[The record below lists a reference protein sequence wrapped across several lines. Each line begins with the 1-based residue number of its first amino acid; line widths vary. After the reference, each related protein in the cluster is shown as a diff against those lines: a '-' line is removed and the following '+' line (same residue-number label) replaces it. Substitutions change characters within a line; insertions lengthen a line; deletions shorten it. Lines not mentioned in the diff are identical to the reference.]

1 MSAAPLHPGEKQARA
16 TLRRY
21 GLPAGRPPTDL
32 LGTIEAEVCV
42 PVLIDR
48 FKDADIAGVLL
59 RQADGEN
66 FIAINADHMVMRQR
80 FTLAHEWGHI
90 EADHTPRVEL
100 AADLFEGRTRDP
112 QEIEANYFAAELL
125 APRDALKQ
133 WLAEHGSIE
142 DVDGAAVAQMA
153 MHFGIAFPTACYRLE
168 RTGVI
173 SKARKEELLPI
184 LRAEGRSYAQ
194 RFEKRRHRDAL
205 EEIAAKDAYP
215 RAPRITE
222 EYAAKALE
230 VDLIDQEE
238 YAEIMGSQDRLDAWL
253 A

>member
-1 MSAAPLHPGEKQARA
+1 VSAAPLHPGERLARA
-16 TLRRY
+16 TLRHH
-21 GLPAGRPPTDL
+21 GLPAGQPPTDL
-32 LGTIEAEVCV
+32 LGTIEAKVCV

-48 FKDADIAGVLL
+48 FNDGDIAGVLL

-90 EADHTPRVEL
+90 AAGHTPRVEL
-100 AADLFEGRTRDP
+100 AADLFGRASDP

-125 APRDALKQ
+125 APRDALKP
-133 WLAEHGSIE
+133 WLAEHTAE
-142 DVDGAAVAQMA
+142 DVDAAAVAEMA
-153 MHFGIAFPTACYRLE
+153 MHFGIAFPTTCYRLE
-168 RTGVI
+168 RAGLI
-173 SKARKEELLPI
+173 SRAHKEELMHTLK
-184 LRAEGRSYAQ
+184 AEGRSYAR
-194 RFEKRRHRDAL
+194 RFEESKHLDAL
-205 EEIAAKDAYP
+205 EEIAANGVYP

-238 YAEIMGSQDRLDAWL
+238 YAEIMGSQDRLYAWL
-253 A
+253 V